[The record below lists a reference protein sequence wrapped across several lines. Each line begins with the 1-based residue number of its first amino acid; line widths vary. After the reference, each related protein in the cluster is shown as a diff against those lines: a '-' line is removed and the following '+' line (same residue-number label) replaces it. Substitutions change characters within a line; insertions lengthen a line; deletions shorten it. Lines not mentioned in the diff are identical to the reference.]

1 MVILGSALDMM
12 LLWVSA
18 IIFLELLA
26 LSVGLGAL
34 GTPKMSPCSLNVGI
48 SLIVARILHISAS
61 YGPIELYFG
70 SDALVGLCYYI
81 LRAHD
86 PINRIRGPWSP

>member
-1 MVILGSALDMM
+1 MM
-12 LLWVSA
+12 LLSVSA

-26 LSVGLGAL
+26 LSVGLRAP
-34 GTPKMSPCSLNVGI
+34 GTPKMSPCPLNVGI
-48 SLIVARILHISAS
+48 SLIVATILQISAS

-70 SDALVGLCYYI
+70 YDALVGLCYYI